1 MVAAVKEN
9 KIHTW
14 ELQKKEG
21 GEKEEGKEMGRDQGV
36 ATESIRDTGPATGNF
51 PMAPTI
57 HLSLNSLRM
66 VVADGVSFLQHL
78 LGSLCASL
86 EDEES
91 DICDADF

>member
-1 MVAAVKEN
+1 
-9 KIHTW
+9 
-14 ELQKKEG
+14 
-21 GEKEEGKEMGRDQGV
+21 
-36 ATESIRDTGPATGNF
+36 
-51 PMAPTI
+51 MAPTI

-91 DICDADF
+91 DICDADFYKVLMCGSYGKAGLSSQVG